1 MTCQGDPPPL
11 SSVRVSQVDSMHG
24 SPDQLAPRARHL
36 LRTLIARYIQDGEPV
51 GSQTL
56 ARVAGLEVSPAT
68 IRNILGDLEDL
79 GLLASPHTSA
89 GRVPTA
95 HGYRVFVDSL
105 LQMQPPGEGELARLR
120 QELAGGGSTQALLG
134 SASELL
140 SAMSHFVGVVSA
152 PRREQFAF
160 RQIDFVALDG
170 RRVLAILVFAD
181 NEVQNRV
188 IETRQEFAPG
198 QLEQVANY
206 LNAHF
211 AGLPMAEIRT
221 RLLLELRDARSE
233 LEQLLAHSIELAEQ
247 ALQPAADDMLVAG
260 QTRLMGVQDLS
271 DLERL
276 RELFELFSS
285 KREILQLLERTIQ
298 APGVRIFIGEETGM
312 MPLQG
317 GVAGHRPL
325 YRQWPGAGRAGRDR
339 PQADGLRPDDPAG
352 PGYCRCTRR
361 GVFASRAHSWNIRR
375 LKRSIPPTLGW
386 VEAETDR
393 QGPRHEPRTSRYRIP
408 ADCRRCGRRRRRQRR
423 SGAPARRGRADQG
436 RCAA

>member
-1 MTCQGDPPPL
+1 MTCQGDAPRL

-317 GVAGHRPL
+317 VSLVTAPYTANGQVLGVLGVIGPKRMAYDRVIPL
-325 YRQWPGAGRAGRDR
+325 VQATADVLGAAFSPAGR
-339 PQADGLRPDDPAG
+339 P
-352 PGYCRCTRR
+352 PG
-361 GVFASRAHSWNIRR
+361 
-375 LKRSIPPTLGW
+375 
-386 VEAETDR
+386 
-393 QGPRHEPRTSRYRIP
+393 TSD
-408 ADCRRCGRRRRRQRR
+408 A
-423 SGAPARRGRADQG
+423 
-436 RCAA
+436 